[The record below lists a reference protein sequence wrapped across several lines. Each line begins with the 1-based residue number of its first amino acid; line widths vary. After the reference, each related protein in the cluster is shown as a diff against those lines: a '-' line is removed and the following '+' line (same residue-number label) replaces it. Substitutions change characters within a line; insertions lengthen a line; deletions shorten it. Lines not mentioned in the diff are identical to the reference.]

1 MTETNM
7 LYKLSSLYILSRVDF
22 PLSTNSLCLF
32 LLDRKYT
39 DYFTFQQGIAE
50 LLDDNYIRKEQ
61 VHDKFLYS
69 ITEEGR
75 RAIDLLKNELSTDI
89 RREMD
94 EYIIANKF
102 PMQDDVSVL
111 SNYYRQD
118 INHYVAHLYV
128 EERGVRILELN
139 MSVSTA
145 DEAEL
150 MCENWKKGYA
160 DIYPF
165 LVSNLMNKK

>member
-150 MCENWKKGYA
+150 MCENWKKGYV